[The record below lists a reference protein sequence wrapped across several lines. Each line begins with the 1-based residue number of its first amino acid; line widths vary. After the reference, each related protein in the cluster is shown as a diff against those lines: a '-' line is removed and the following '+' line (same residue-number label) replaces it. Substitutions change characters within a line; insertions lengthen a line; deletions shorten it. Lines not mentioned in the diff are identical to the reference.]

1 VRVYY
6 VCNTRGEYL
15 GLRGPYCYP
24 QWCTFAVNATALT
37 LAQAHSYAS
46 AVGCTVVGAEVASSS
61 VPPAPDTQ
69 PSVSSDAYAGITM
82 PDGFLWQWS

>member
-1 VRVYY
+1 VTAYY
-6 VCNTRGEYL
+6 VRNTRGEYL

-24 QWCTFAVNATALT
+24 QWCTFAVNATPLT

-46 AVGCTVVGAEVASSS
+46 AVGGTVVGAEDAARS

-69 PSVSSDAYAGITM
+69 PSVGLPM
-82 PDGFLWQWS
+82 PDGFRWPGLG